1 MTYTIT
7 EAAIPVAAV
16 KVPKANPFYEHIRAL
31 LQTADASDPHRSVVA
46 STVTVPTAE
55 VAKVCRLIRGA
66 GDSHGVTARVR
77 VTETGVWNSR
87 TATKDESTIT
97 FWVVPKITRPR
108 KPKDSDTE

>member
-7 EAAIPVAAV
+7 EAAVPVAAV
-16 KVPKANPFYEHIRAL
+16 KDPKANPFYEHIGAL
-31 LQTADASDPHRSVVA
+31 LRTAVASEPHRSVVA

-77 VTETGVWNSR
+77 VTETKGG
-87 TATKDESTIT
+87 STIT

-108 KPKDSDTE
+108 KAKPVEEA